1 MRRVILLTAVTLL
14 LSAAGS
20 VMGADYGPYGYP
32 GYGPYQMPQIPP
44 MPQGPYSSYGGQSR
58 MEKGVTDE
66 GYTLRVY
73 TAPRRPQDIEVSVDQ
88 GALVLRGV
96 RSEQTDYRRQ
106 GGYSYRRSFSSYNR
120 RVQLPQDADPSRMVR
135 TDGDGFIDILIPK
148 VQ

>member
-1 MRRVILLTAVTLL
+1 MRRVIIFTAVIFLL
-14 LSAAGS
+14 GGAGL

-32 GYGPYQMPQIPP
+32 GYGPYQAPQMPP
-44 MPQGPYSSYGGQSR
+44 MPQGPYPTYGGQAD
-58 MEKGVTDE
+58 MEKGVTDK

-96 RSEQTDYRRQ
+96 RSEQTDYRRE
-106 GGYSYRRSFSSYNR
+106 GRYSYHRSFSTYYR
-120 RVQLPQDADPSRMVR
+120 RVPLPQDADPSRLVR